1 MPSPLIF
8 ADTGAWYAFV
18 DKSDAHHVAASQF
31 VQNLTTPL
39 VTSTYI
45 LDETVTLIKL
55 HVGHSAAVRFGESLR
70 QQQIARLVKITEQD
84 EDRAWEIF
92 VRHHD
97 KEFSFTDCTSFAL
110 MERLQVDTAFAFD
123 DHFRQYGR
131 FVVVPS

>member
-1 MPSPLIF
+1 VPSPLIF

-31 VQNLTTPL
+31 IQNLTSPL

-84 EDRAWEIF
+84 EDSHGGQA
-92 VRHHD
+92 
-97 KEFSFTDCTSFAL
+97 
-110 MERLQVDTAFAFD
+110 
-123 DHFRQYGR
+123 
-131 FVVVPS
+131 